1 MRIIGADAVGMS
13 TVPEVIAARHMGIPC
28 FGFSIVTDLGVPGKI
43 IEMTHEIVQGIA
55 REAEPKMTLIIK
67 ELLKTM

>member
-1 MRIIGADAVGMS
+1 
-13 TVPEVIAARHMGIPC
+13 MGIPC